1 MRHLL
6 IPALLGLAPACGST
20 SEATGAPNFA
30 AVTDSGTPPGVADS
44 GSDSGADAPAITDY
58 VTDGAALPDSGFC
71 SGEIGPLT
79 AAQAADA
86 GVSFACAGLCV
97 PCVCPGGANG
107 PGSDASGF
115 WVPNFA
121 CMVPNGT
128 VVSAENAPDQ

>member
-20 SEATGAPNFA
+20 SEATGALNFA
-30 AVTDSGTPPGVADS
+30 AVTDSGT
-44 GSDSGADAPAITDY
+44 DAPAITDY